1 MDDIMITEIAF
12 ALNVVQSPVPAGI
25 STRIALSEGAYRQS
39 GTGTYLGSN
48 AQFEL
53 IHHTDGRFLFRRSGN
68 LVDVDGFDGKVS
80 WATDWSGRTHRTR
93 LSDADSAKT
102 MAWFLSGAW
111 VRAPHG
117 LQIRAAPSANA
128 NTSYQ
133 IRPRGAPVSWTLT
146 AGPDGLPK
154 SIIQPALV
162 GQTVVEIVEWGQEG
176 GIAWAKKL
184 SLATSEGGK
193 QFFEFGKP
201 ERLPEPPSFEMPNRQ
216 PDDTRFSASGF
227 RPVEAKKSL
236 IGLTLVKVRLNGAEG
251 WFILDTGAGGP
262 TVVGKAFAEKL
273 GMKRIGGVPLL
284 SVMGMQSASVYR
296 GKELLV
302 GPMTISNPN
311 VVEMDF
317 STFGT
322 ALSDVDGIVGYDLF
336 ARCLAEIAVGKPS
349 VRLAAPSTRI
359 VGKNWNSLIL
369 HRRHPSVRG
378 RFSPGGVGVFNI
390 DIGMAR
396 GTVFFHTTSAE
407 RFAAL
412 AHPAGDGRKRTL
424 QSSHRS
430 KVDSLEFGG
439 EAFEKLTVDV
449 SHAPSGPMADPYSL
463 GTVGQGILSK
473 LSFVLDLG
481 RERIAFE
488 RVR

>member
-1 MDDIMITEIAF
+1 MFMEIAL
-12 ALNVVQSPVPAGI
+12 ALTVAQSPVPPRI
-25 STRIALSEGAYRQS
+25 SPRIVLPEGAYRQA
-39 GTGTYLGSN
+39 GTGTYLGSK
-48 AQFEL
+48 ARFEL
-53 IHHTDGRFLFRRSGN
+53 IHHTDGRFLFRRSGT
-68 LVDVDGFDGKVS
+68 LADVDGFDGKVS
-80 WATDWSGRTHRTR
+80 WTTDWSGRTHRTR

-117 LQIRAAPSANA
+117 LQIRPEPSANA
-128 NTSYQ
+128 NLSYR

-154 SIIQPALV
+154 AIIQPALV
-162 GQTVVEIVEWGQEG
+162 GQTVVEIAEWGHEG

-201 ERLPEPPSFEMPNRQ
+201 ERLAEIPSFSMPTAQ
-216 PDDTRFSASGF
+216 PDDTRFAAPGF
-227 RPVEAKKSL
+227 QPVEAKKSL
-236 IGLTLVKVRLNGAEG
+236 IGLTLVKVNLDGHEG

-262 TVVGKAFAEKL
+262 TVVGKAFAQKL
-273 GMKRIGGVPLL
+273 GMARIGGVPLS
-284 SVMGMQSASVYR
+284 SVMGMQSAPVYR
-296 GKELLV
+296 GKQLIV
-302 GPMTISNPN
+302 GPLTLQNPN
-311 VVEMDF
+311 IVEMDF
-317 STFGT
+317 STFGP
-322 ALSDVDGIVGYDLF
+322 ALADADGIVGYDLF

-349 VRLAAPSTRI
+349 VRLADPSTRV
-359 VGKNWNSLIL
+359 VGKNWSPLIL

-378 RFSPGGVGVFNI
+378 RFSPGGAGVFNI

-396 GTVFFHTTSAE
+396 GTVFFHTSTAE

-412 AHPAGDGRKRTL
+412 AHAAGDTKKRTL

-430 KVDSLEFGG
+430 KIDRLELGG
-439 EAFEKLTVDV
+439 ETFESLSVDV

-463 GTVGQGILSK
+463 GTVGQGILSRV
-473 LSFVLDLG
+473 SFVLDLG

-488 RVR
+488 RLRK